1 MGWLQSCTVAGLVV
15 TVVRWG
21 GAVAVGV
28 GSVSGVLELTGA
40 CCVGGGGAKWLAVA
54 ASVVWVTV
62 GSRAVS

>member
-1 MGWLQSCTVAGLVV
+1 MGWSQSCTVAGLVV
-15 TVVRWG
+15 TVVRW

-40 CCVGGGGAKWLAVA
+40 CCVSGGGAKWLAVA